1 MFTSTKISLKIK
13 LVAIILLIFAMA
25 TPFAKVRSIRS
36 RELLNDP
43 EIVTTQYAKISPA
56 SLLANSILRIT
67 ILNDQEGD
75 AKLKVAFSI
84 TIDVPAEASAADQEW
99 DGTMTINLYP
109 TILSG
114 DSMTIDNTTIM
125 NNLESYMNFGFDGF
139 TGDFGTNHST
149 SPGSMDFSNFDISD
163 TAELSTFIGEVLN
176 LPEGDYTIAFHIY
189 ERDYDNTDDPNN
201 YDVDRGEE
209 DVTFKVV
216 NIGGMSI
223 DTYPTIGD
231 RYAIE
236 WSLPE
241 VPNYQ
246 DTRKTTS
253 TISITG
259 SGVNFSKAITHG
271 SPSGTG
277 LKGYPGG
284 TDEGLATYDLSAD
297 SLNFRAGASYTLTI
311 RYTDWNGAE
320 IAQEKTRTFSFPTA
334 SVSYDAPDL
343 DDTWSPELS
352 WSFGDYEN
360 DDWVESYDVYLGS
373 TKLGNTED
381 TSYTISDKLNYGT
394 RYAWHVVPRYA
405 SDRSAFSL
413 SGEGAFTTQTHQAP
427 EVSVDTDLDGAVMFK
442 NETYTFE
449 ASAEAFDDE
458 EITVYRWTIG
468 STTLN
473 GDSVEYT
480 PTRDYSSLAINCRA
494 SDSAGVST
502 TSASQT
508 ARVVT
513 PNFSI
518 SAGSSVEVGNPF
530 TAEATS
536 FPVEPDSITWALSGP
551 GSDSGSGTTFSP
563 SFNDTTGTYTIT
575 ATAVFTDSFDNETTI
590 EKTARITVIENPD
603 WAAADAAALAA
614 QASVETAAQS
624 MRTVEQVWDSAQNY
638 PSIAA
643 EATQKYNEA
652 VIAAGAAQD
661 AAGAAQ
667 SAASNHDAAAAQAA
681 AQEAATQ
688 AAIVAQIAIDLQNMV
703 NTAAAEAAQFKQFA
717 DDAAQSALA
726 AAQSAAAAAQS
737 AANAQASLPDS
748 QLARQAAFEA
758 SAAQDA
764 AGVAQ
769 GYANLAAQAL
779 TAQAARNDALTAA
792 AAASE
797 AADAA
802 AAAAIAADEAA
813 NQALSVPDDQ
823 ETAGPGPAPAPPQ
836 EPVVILALEAT
847 VSDTT
852 VMNGMPVTVS
862 LAIENI
868 GYVDTLTWKLD
879 GNIIAS
885 GASPTDSMEFT
896 ARTSG
901 SHVVTVT
908 AVPYEEAFNAQP
920 ASTAVTFT
928 SYPEP
933 ALSIA
938 SPNDGASYGP
948 TDRISLSGALANPA
962 SGSIVYRYYW
972 EVDGEEVDGID
983 NLSATLPPMAP
994 GEHEIGLS
1002 AVAINGRTYSSDT
1015 IGVRVQS
1022 DLILSLMAP
1031 TDQVTIIEGQEITC
1045 RVSAR
1050 TLSTVV
1056 PVSSLVDEIYWYVNG
1071 SDSGSSGLSY
1081 QFSESSADSYE
1092 IMAVYA
1098 IDGQEIE
1105 SNSVT
1110 INVIAFD
1117 APTITAPAA
1126 DTIYYNPGGKL
1137 QFTGEGADQAT
1148 FTWKLDSTIIGRRKA
1163 FQYDPAGKD
1172 GSYTLTLT
1180 ASYLGEERETSRAIN
1195 LRPNNPPEVTLTAE
1209 PAQYVGTRLSFTAGA
1224 VDDHDGTLSYT
1235 TYLDG
1240 KQVSSGQTLTSA
1252 QVGLHTLRVTASDS
1266 MGLTTQKQV
1275 SFTVKSGITGVN
1287 LLAPKDNTEVY
1298 PGKSFRLFAALEGD
1312 FSLASSDLPRW
1323 NITKPDGSGE
1333 TVQGFD
1339 TSFTPT
1345 AEGDYTVAFRY
1356 LDSVTGTEWSEDVA
1370 VSVIP
1375 EPVNLSI
1382 YWPHGELVN
1391 AGAELNPEL
1400 VGTPPAGVVVTW
1412 FLDESDLPNSTFIAP
1427 ETAGTHTLAIRSA
1440 GEEFDMITFEV
1451 NAEPEV
1457 TISSADG
1464 GTQYLA
1470 GSPIVL
1476 TAAAS
1481 DDQSSPQITWTNAA
1495 GTVLG
1500 SRNVLTLSNLT
1511 NPAAYTFTAT
1521 AADQYGLEGSASV
1534 TLNIIQPAAITSG
1547 TVNNGYKTFLVENG
1561 NTILVTAAVSGGIAP
1576 SVSWTLKQGST
1587 TARAAGTTASLN
1599 PSGFSAGPATIELS
1613 VTDAGTVQ
1621 TTRSFPIQLITEA
1634 SAAIV
1639 TPVPNEILW
1648 AADTQQFTLNI
1659 IGITANTITAEI
1671 NGDGA
1676 DSTLQSMTQSD
1687 DGKILEVV
1695 VDVSTASLAEGVY
1708 KLAFDVSDGQ
1718 TTRTVTYDMNIF
1730 ERQPGITISGAPASY
1745 DLRSGTSVELT
1756 ADLFALEGA
1765 SVDWYTAA
1773 AAEPVGTGRTLDL
1786 AALSLTPGQ
1795 EQITAAAVDGS
1806 GNVLAQTSVPLA
1818 VTGPVTLAVNP
1829 PETMLTVTPGAD
1841 FVLQA
1846 TAFDTDGTELS
1857 GEAISWNS
1865 QLDGTLGTGAQF
1877 IPGSL
1882 PNLTTGDHILTVTA
1896 TGKTGEQA
1904 QYVLQLIVR
1913 EEEGPPPEQRGSQGG
1928 VPIVA
1933 PAPLQ
1938 TVFTNAVPIIVSPS
1952 LPVSTAIIVN
1962 GNIWH
1967 TRGDDKAEK
1976 VTQGITLFADDII
1989 EVRGNNNKLTV
2000 IVTSGSLGSVTLT
2013 KGTYHWDASS
2023 SAWVEE

>member
-67 ILNDQEGD
+67 ILNDQTGD
-75 AKLKVAFSI
+75 AELKVAFSI
-84 TIDVPAEASAADQEW
+84 TIDVPADASAADQEW

-109 TILSG
+109 TIPSG

-139 TGDFGTNHST
+139 TGDFGTSHST

-253 TISITG
+253 TLSITG
-259 SGVNFSKAITHG
+259 SGVNFSKAIPHG

-508 ARVVT
+508 ARVIT

-518 SAGSSVEVGNPF
+518 SAGSPVEIGNTY
-530 TAEATS
+530 TAEATGL
-536 FPVEPDSITWALSGP
+536 PIEPDSITWAVTGP
-551 GSDSGSGTTFSP
+551 SSDSGSGTTFSP

-575 ATAVFTDSFDNETTI
+575 ATAVFTDSFDNETII
-590 EKTARITVIENPD
+590 EKTARITVTANPD
-603 WAAADAAALAA
+603 WAAADAAAAAA
-614 QASVETAAQS
+614 QASADAAAQS
-624 MRTVEQVWDSAQNY
+624 LRTAFQALESATAQGYTSILVEAQQKY
-638 PSIAA
+638 SDAADAKGTAQRAA
-643 EATQKYNEA
+643 EAAQ
-652 VIAAGAAQD
+652 GAA
-661 AAGAAQ
+661 A
-667 SAASNHDAAAAQAA
+667 NHDAAVAQAA
-681 AQEAATQ
+681 AQEAAAQ
-688 AAIVAQIAIDLQNMV
+688 AAIVAQIAIELQNMV
-703 NTAAAEAAQFKQFA
+703 NTAAAQFKQIAEEAAGFA
-717 DDAAQSALA
+717 AA

-737 AANAQASLPDS
+737 AAEAQAALPDS
-748 QLARQAAFEA
+748 TYAE
-758 SAAQDA
+758 DA
-764 AGVAQ
+764 AG
-769 GYANLAAQAL
+769 YATEAAAEAA
-779 TAQAARNDALTAA
+779 TAQAAAENAAQATSQITAQSAVHTASQA
-792 AAASE
+792 ADHAASYAEDAFKKAQE
-797 AADAA
+797 AVQYAAFHPTTQFDLGEANTYDETPIVIQIDAS
-802 AAAAIAADEAA
+802 I
-813 NQALSVPDDQ
+813 
-823 ETAGPGPAPAPPQ
+823 
-836 EPVVILALEAT
+836 
-847 VSDTT
+847 SDSS

-868 GYVDTLTWKLD
+868 SYVDTLTWKLD
-879 GNIIAS
+879 GNTIES
-885 GASPTDSMEFT
+885 GASPTDSREFT

-908 AVPYEEAFNAQP
+908 AVPYGEDLGVQP

-948 TDRISLSGALANPA
+948 TDRISLSGALANTA

-983 NLSATLPPMAP
+983 SLSATLPPMAP

-1015 IGVRVQS
+1015 VGVRVQS

-1031 TDQVTIIEGQEITC
+1031 ADQVTIIEGQEITC

-1056 PVSSLVDEIYWYVNG
+1056 PVSRLVDEIYWYVNG

-1110 INVIAFD
+1110 VNVIAFD

-1180 ASYLGEERETSRAIN
+1180 ASYLGEERETSRTIS

-1240 KQVSSGQTLTSA
+1240 RQVSSGQTLTSA

-1266 MGLTTQKQV
+1266 MGLTSQKQV

-1312 FSLASSDLPRW
+1312 FSLAPSDLPRW

-1356 LDSVTGTEWSEDVA
+1356 LDSVTGTEWSEDVT

-1412 FLDESDLPNSTFIAP
+1412 YLDESDLPNSTFIAP

-1451 NAEPEV
+1451 NAAPEV

-1587 TARAAGTTASLN
+1587 TARAAGTTSSLN

-1773 AAEPVGTGRTLDL
+1773 AAEPVGTGTTLDL

-1846 TAFDTDGTELS
+1846 TASDTDGTELS

-1913 EEEGPPPEQRGSQGG
+1913 EEEGPPPEQTGSQGG
-1928 VPIVA
+1928 APIVA

-1938 TVFTNAVPIIVSPS
+1938 TVFTSAVPMTSSVSQ
-1952 LPVSTAIIVN
+1952 PVSTAIIVN

-1976 VTQGITLFADDII
+1976 VTQGLTLFADDII
-1989 EVRGNNNKLTV
+1989 EVRANNNKLTV
-2000 IVTSGSLGSVTLT
+2000 IVTSGSVGSFRSVTLT
-2013 KGTYHWDASS
+2013 RGTYHWDATS
-2023 SAWVEE
+2023 SAWVAE